1 MLRKQR
7 GDLTEILKC
16 APWVTRSVNR
26 VKGNLYISYKNG
38 DFVCRKHANKPSTA
52 VIFNSTVEKQHR
64 DELRHQPSSL
74 TSCREKRRESI
85 IRSPPG
91 ISAREW
97 SPSPLQGDVAARG
110 PAGQGLQLTR
120 GHRRGPRSYSP
131 LPGLQTALQRCPASQ
146 RNKCLHYLL
155 VNNFPFGF
163 CF

>member
-1 MLRKQR
+1 MCAMGYTFCQQSKRK
-7 GDLTEILKC
+7 
-16 APWVTRSVNR
+16 
-26 VKGNLYISYKNG
+26 LYSISYKNG
-38 DFVCRKHANKPSTA
+38 YFVCRKHANKPSTA

-64 DELRHQPSSL
+64 DELGHGPSSL
-74 TSCREKRRESI
+74 TSCRGKRGESI

-97 SPSPLQGDVAARG
+97 SPSPLQGDVAARAPQDRGYSSRRDTEGG
-110 PAGQGLQLTR
+110 PEVTPPSPA
-120 GHRRGPRSYSP
+120 SP

-146 RNKCLHYLL
+146 RNKRLHYLL

>member
-1 MLRKQR
+1 MCAMGYTFCQQSKRKLIHKLQKRWFRVSQTCQQTLHCGDIQFDSRKAAQR
-7 GDLTEILKC
+7 WTQAPAQLLDLL
-16 APWVTRSVNR
+16 
-26 VKGNLYISYKNG
+26 
-38 DFVCRKHANKPSTA
+38 
-52 VIFNSTVEKQHR
+52 Q
-64 DELRHQPSSL
+64 
-74 TSCREKRRESI
+74 REAR
-85 IRSPPG
+85 G
-91 ISAREW
+91 IHHPQSARDLCEGMV
-97 SPSPLQGDVAARG
+97 PLAPARRRGCSG